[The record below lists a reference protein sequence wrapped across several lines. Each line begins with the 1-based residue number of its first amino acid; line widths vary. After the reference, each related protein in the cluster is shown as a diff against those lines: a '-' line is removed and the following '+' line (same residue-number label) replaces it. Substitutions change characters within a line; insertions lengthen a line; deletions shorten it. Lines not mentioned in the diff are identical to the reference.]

1 MDNKEL
7 FELVKI
13 VLKGIER
20 TGDYALYSKDE
31 KEQEA
36 MKYLQENYPDLYHS
50 LLGNLAICLSM
61 GARLGIRMNKK
72 GGIVF
77 DIEEKHN
84 RNETY
89 YPHPEKTKEKVM
101 SKEDNEPQR

>member
-36 MKYLQENYPDLYHS
+36 MKYLQENYPDLYNS
-50 LLGNLAICLSM
+50 LLGNLAICVST
-61 GARLGIRMNKK
+61 GAKLDIGMNKK

-84 RNETY
+84 RKETY
-89 YPHPEKTKEKVM
+89 YPHPERELERDKSE
-101 SKEDNEPQR
+101 ELQR